1 MPSIFETKIKRQLL
15 ALSLTAAM
23 VLTVAGIFTYS
34 QIFSASAQTVDTL
47 KNQQSDLQARLQ
59 TIRQQINSFQQQIT
73 ATQKQANTLKNQI
86 SIFDKQISL
95 LSLQIEAN
103 QTQVDDTN
111 LQIEEIEEQIDRRK
125 AEIED
130 NKKILGQLIVQLN
143 EMDTNSLLYMGLGND
158 NFSAFLDQVQYT
170 QSVQGKVFQ
179 IVQNIKAVKAKLEE
193 QEIQLKEQLK
203 QLKELREQLDH
214 NQQALNG
221 ERAQRQ
227 GLLNQTKGVERNYQ
241 TLLAKSKG
249 EEDKIE
255 KEMNDLDNAI
265 RAKLGNLAP
274 PQGTGALGYPMAGT
288 LTQGY
293 GNTGFTSLGY
303 NFHNGIDLAAPPN
316 TPIYAAADGN
326 VVACD
331 TGEAAYGNWCAIK
344 HTLAGGRQ
352 IVTLYAHMTSFK
364 LRGGQT
370 VKRGDLVGYEGNTG
384 NTTRLLYGPHRGFHL
399 HFTVFDA
406 QGFGIS
412 AGAYTSIYGHYS
424 VPYGYTYN
432 PMNFLSR

>member
-1 MPSIFETKIKRQLL
+1 MRIFSETKTKLH
-15 ALSLTAAM
+15 LTILIVAA
-23 VLTVAGIFTYS
+23 VSILTVVVIVFGA
-34 QIFSASAQTVDTL
+34 QAQTVDTL

-59 TIRQQINSFQQQIT
+59 EIRQKISSFQTQIS

-86 SIFDKQISL
+86 SIFDNQISL
-95 LSLQIEAN
+95 LALQIEAN

-111 LQIEEIEEQIDRRK
+111 LQIDEIEEQIDRRK
-125 AEIED
+125 AEISD

-179 IVQNIKAVKAKLEE
+179 IVQNIKAVKAKLEQ
-193 QEIQLKEQLK
+193 QEVELKEQLK
-203 QLKELREQLDH
+203 QLEELRDQLDQ
-214 NQQALNG
+214 NQTALNG
-221 ERAQRQ
+221 QRQERQ

-241 TLLAKSKG
+241 TLLSKSKG
-249 EEDKIE
+249 EEANIE

-274 PQGTGALGYPMAGT
+274 PKATGTLSYPMAGS

-303 NFHNGIDLAAPPN
+303 SFHNGLDLAAPPN
-316 TPIYAAADGN
+316 TPIYAAADGT

-344 HTLAGGRQ
+344 HNLTDGRQ
-352 IVTLYAHMTSFK
+352 IVTLYAHMTTFK
-364 LRGGQT
+364 LRGGQA

-412 AGAYTSIYGHYS
+412 QGNYINIYGHYS

-432 PMNFLSR
+432 PATFLAR